1 MHRSNCWAICGLL
14 VLVLPAVGQERKPE
28 QVVQGH
34 SKEVTS
40 VALSGDGS
48 LALTGSY
55 DKTAILWDAKSG
67 KKLRTFSGHK
77 NSVTSVAM
85 SGDGSQAL
93 TGSSDSTAILWD
105 AKSGE
110 ELRTFSGHKD
120 YVTSVAL
127 SGDGSKILTGS

>member
-28 QVVQGH
+28 PVVQGH
-34 SKEVTS
+34 SDDVRS

-55 DKTAILWDAKSG
+55 D
-67 KKLRTFSGHK
+67 R
-77 NSVTSVAM
+77 
-85 SGDGSQAL
+85 
-93 TGSSDSTAILWD
+93 TAILWD

-110 ELRTFSGHKD
+110 KLRTFSGHKD
-120 YVTSVAL
+120 NVTSVAL
-127 SGDGSKILTGS
+127 SGDASLALTGSASGTPILWGVPILAGAMNKELSE